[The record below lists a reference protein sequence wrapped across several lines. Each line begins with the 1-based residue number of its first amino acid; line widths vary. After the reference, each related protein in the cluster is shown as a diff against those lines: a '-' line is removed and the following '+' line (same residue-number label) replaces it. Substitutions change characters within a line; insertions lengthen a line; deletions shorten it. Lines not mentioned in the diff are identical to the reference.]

1 MITYKDGTRGY
12 VLKLGANALRWNFA
26 CRLKGETQV
35 RATQFYSGP
44 WKLRNL
50 FKALGHAIQYFFIQG
65 QSPYPVERALLANG
79 ATLAAVDAY
88 MQRGGPLATP
98 HLEFSYAPQEFGD
111 FREMGQSWKTITPEG
126 TPEPAGIAPVFKS

>member
-1 MITYKDGTRGY
+1 MLTSSHGF
-12 VLKLGANALRWNFA
+12 GANALRWNFA